1 MCNDLMKGLEGDM
14 ISLFNLA
21 DQLGNDNSH
30 IRSLLAT
37 LVTGQTFCDHM
48 PDYDENKR
56 LSLNLLVREIFRI
69 FEMAAKTDMWQ
80 IEGMTDARADKYV
93 QEVFT
98 KNVPLYMTLLLTDD
112 QNVLENM
119 FTLSSKFKKSLIS
132 EDEKFMKMFLDFINP
147 FIDTESTKPI
157 MSYLVD
163 KKLKNKTDHN
173 IEIPL
178 Y

>member
-56 LSLNLLVREIFRI
+56 LSLNLLVRE
-69 FEMAAKTDMWQ
+69 
-80 IEGMTDARADKYV
+80 RATKYII
-93 QEVFT
+93 
-98 KNVPLYMTLLLTDD
+98 Y
-112 QNVLENM
+112 
-119 FTLSSKFKKSLIS
+119 
-132 EDEKFMKMFLDFINP
+132 
-147 FIDTESTKPI
+147 
-157 MSYLVD
+157 
-163 KKLKNKTDHN
+163 
-173 IEIPL
+173 
-178 Y
+178 

>member
-1 MCNDLMKGLEGDM
+1 
-14 ISLFNLA
+14 
-21 DQLGNDNSH
+21 
-30 IRSLLAT
+30 
-37 LVTGQTFCDHM
+37 
-48 PDYDENKR
+48 
-56 LSLNLLVREIFRI
+56 
-69 FEMAAKTDMWQ
+69 
-80 IEGMTDARADKYV
+80 MTDARADKYV